1 MVKQRFGTLF
11 RPRVITFAKV
21 FGAIL
26 GYHLFRMARE
36 YFQYLPL
43 SLVELLMGAGGVLLT
58 IALLCWFWAWG
69 SGRGRSWAGYV
80 VSAASYSDAPETTGS
95 LKQSGPTRRSNYNS
109 CWPGALL
116 PGRNL

>member
-21 FGAIL
+21 FGAIV
-26 GYHLFRMARE
+26 GYHLFGMARE
-36 YFQYLPL
+36 YLQYLPL
-43 SLVELLMGAGGVLLT
+43 SLVELLVGAGGALLT

-69 SGRGRSWAGYV
+69 EWSWSKLGRLRGFFGELQRRSRNYG
-80 VSAASYSDAPETTGS
+80 G

-109 CWPGALL
+109 CWPGTLL

>member
-26 GYHLFRMARE
+26 GYHLFGLARE

-43 SLVELLMGAGGVLLT
+43 SLLELLMGAGGVLLT
-58 IALLCWFWAWG
+58 IALLCWFWALGEW
-69 SGRGRSWAGYV
+69 SWSKLGRLRGFCGELRRCPRNYWK
-80 VSAASYSDAPETTGS
+80 PEAVRTN
-95 LKQSGPTRRSNYNS
+95 K
-109 CWPGALL
+109 A
-116 PGRNL
+116 